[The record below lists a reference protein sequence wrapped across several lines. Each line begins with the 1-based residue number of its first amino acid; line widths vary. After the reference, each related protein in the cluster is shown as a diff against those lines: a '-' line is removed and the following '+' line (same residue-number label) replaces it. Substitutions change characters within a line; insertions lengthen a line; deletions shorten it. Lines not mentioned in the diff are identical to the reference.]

1 MRPPLVIIGL
11 TGSIGMGKTT
21 TAEAFR
27 RLGIPVHNA
36 DAVVHKLFARGGA
49 AVGPVG
55 KAFPGVVKDGAIDRS
70 VLGARVLG
78 DDAALRRLEAIVH
91 PLVGRE
97 KTKFL
102 MNAALTRHKAVVLD
116 IPLLFETGGN
126 KACDLVV
133 VASAP
138 EFLQTA
144 RVIGR
149 PGMTAEKLAAIRA
162 NQMSDRQKRR
172 RADFVVPTGAGRA
185 FSLKHVRKIAAEAK
199 SIQATNH
206 ARRKLR
212 RIAP

>member
-21 TAEAFR
+21 TAAAFK
-27 RLGIPVHNA
+27 RLGIPVHDA
-36 DAVVHKLFARGGA
+36 DAAVHKLFARGGA
-49 AVGPVG
+49 AVQPIEE
-55 KAFPGVVKDGAIDRS
+55 AFPGVVADGAVDR
-70 VLGARVLG
+70 ARLSQKVLG

-102 MNAALTRHKAVVLD
+102 IRAALTRRKVVVLD
-116 IPLLFETGGN
+116 IPLLFETGGQ
-126 KACDLVV
+126 KSCDLVV

-149 PGMTAEKLAAIRA
+149 PGMTSEKLAAIRA
-162 NQMSDRQKRR
+162 NQMPDRLKRR
-172 RADFVVPTGAGRA
+172 LADFVVPTGLGRA
-185 FSLKHVRKIAAEAK
+185 FSLKRVRQIATIAK
-199 SIQATNH
+199 DMERPKHH
-206 ARRKLR
+206 ARRIR
-212 RIAP
+212 RKIR